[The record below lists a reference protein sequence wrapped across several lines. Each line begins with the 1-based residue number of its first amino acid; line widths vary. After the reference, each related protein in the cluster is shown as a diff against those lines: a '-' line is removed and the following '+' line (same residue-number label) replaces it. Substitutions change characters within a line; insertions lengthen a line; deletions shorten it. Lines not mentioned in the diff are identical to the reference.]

1 MSNFSVRPP
10 GVLEMKKP
18 SIPLGLVFSQSGPY
32 GMMGGELLKSALMA
46 IDEINV
52 CAAFDFTFVPYLR
65 DPGGVVAAYH
75 TACDELIRDERVD
88 HIIGCYTSASR
99 KQVIPIVERTE
110 RLLWYPAR
118 YEGFESSDN
127 VIYVGAAPNHN
138 VVPLVRH
145 MLDHVS
151 SDVFC
156 VGSNYVW
163 TWETNR
169 VIREIVTSAGGRMLA
184 ERLLELGETSVD
196 HIVREIIDR
205 KPPVVFNTLVGESS
219 YAFVRALHEATTR
232 AGLAIP
238 MLSCSLCE
246 PELKLIGAPASV
258 GCITSSAYFESIERP
273 ENRAFV
279 ARWKARHGIDSNPSV
294 DGQSTYVCVM
304 LLARAIRRAG
314 STDVAAVRRAAA
326 NHRYDSPQG
335 QVWVDPDNNHCFLT
349 PRLARSVHG
358 CQFDIFWEA
367 EAPERPDPYLS
378 NLDLAAIGLSPE
390 KSNDAMSKRPNHLR
404 IVK

>member
-1 MSNFSVRPP
+1 
-10 GVLEMKKP
+10 MKKP
-18 SIPLGLVFSQSGPY
+18 SVPLGLVFSRSGPY
-32 GMMGGELLKSALMA
+32 AMMAGEMRKSALMA
-46 IDEINV
+46 IDEVNRSDE
-52 CAAFDFTFVPYLR
+52 FDFTFTPHLR

-75 TACDELIRDERVD
+75 TACDDLIREEQVD
-88 HIIGCYTSASR
+88 HIVGCYTSASR

-110 RLLWYPAR
+110 RLLWHPAR

-145 MLDHVS
+145 MLDQVS

-156 VGSNYVW
+156 IGSNYVW

-169 VIREIVTSAGGRMLA
+169 VIREIVTSAGGRILA
-184 ERLLELGETSVD
+184 ERLLELGETAVD
-196 HIVREIIDR
+196 HIVREIVDR
-205 KPPVVFNTLVGESS
+205 KPPAVFNTLVGESS
-219 YAFVRALHEATTR
+219 YVFVRALHEAMIGARLT
-232 AGLAIP
+232 IP

-246 PELKLIGAPASV
+246 PELKLIGSAASV
-258 GCITSSAYFESIERP
+258 GYITSSAYFESIERP

-279 ARWKARHGIDSNPSV
+279 ARWKAGHGADSSPSV

-314 STDVAAVRRAAA
+314 STNVGAVRRAAA

-335 QVWVDPDNNHCFLT
+335 PVWVDPDNNHCFLT
-349 PRLARSVHG
+349 PRLARSVPG
-358 CQFDIFWEA
+358 CQFKIFWEA
-367 EAPERPDPYLS
+367 DAPVRPDPYLS
-378 NLDLAAIGLSPE
+378 NLDLTAVGTRLE
-390 KSNDAMSKRPNHLR
+390 RSNDAMTKRSSHLR

>member
-1 MSNFSVRPP
+1 MT
-10 GVLEMKKP
+10 KP
-18 SIPLGLVFSQSGPY
+18 SIPLGLVFSRTGPY
-32 GMMGGELLKSALMA
+32 AMMAGEMRKSALMA
-46 IDEINV
+46 VDEVNQSD
-52 CAAFDFTFVPYLR
+52 AFDFTFTPYLR

-75 TACDELIRDERVD
+75 TACDDLIREAQVR
-88 HIIGCYTSASR
+88 HIVGCYTSASR

-110 RLLWYPAR
+110 RLLWHPAR

-127 VIYVGAAPNHN
+127 VIYVGAAPNQH

-145 MLDHVS
+145 MLDHIS
-151 SDVFC
+151 GDVFC
-156 VGSNYVW
+156 IGSNYVW
-163 TWETNR
+163 TWEMNR
-169 VIREIVTSAGGRMLA
+169 VIREIVTSAGGRILA

-196 HIVREIIDR
+196 HIIREIIDR
-205 KPPVVFNTLVGESS
+205 RPPVVFNTLVGESS
-219 YAFVRALHEATTR
+219 YAFMRALHAATTR
-232 AGLAIP
+232 AGLSIP

-246 PELKLIGAPASV
+246 PELKLIGSAASV

-279 ARWKARHGIDSNPSV
+279 ARWKARYGADSNPSV

-314 STDVAAVRRAAA
+314 SADVGAVRRAAA

-335 QVWVDPDNNHCFLT
+335 PIWVDPDNNHCFLT
-349 PRLARSVHG
+349 PRLARSVPG
-358 CQFDIFWEA
+358 GQFNIFWEA
-367 EAPERPDPYLS
+367 DAPERPDPYLS
-378 NLDLAAIGLSPE
+378 NLDLAIGTRPG
-390 KSNDAMSKRPNHLR
+390 KSNDATTKRQTHLR

>member
-1 MSNFSVRPP
+1 
-10 GVLEMKKP
+10 MKKP
-18 SIPLGLVFSQSGPY
+18 FLPLGLVFSQSGPY
-32 GMMGGELLKSALMA
+32 AMMAGEMLKSALMA
-46 IDEINV
+46 LDEVNQSDE
-52 CAAFDFTFVPYLR
+52 FDFTFVPHLR

-75 TACDELIRDERVD
+75 TACDDLIREEKVD
-88 HIIGCYTSASR
+88 HIVGCYTSASR

-110 RLLWYPAR
+110 RLLWHPAR

-145 MLDHVS
+145 MLDHIS

-156 VGSNYVW
+156 IGSNYVW

-169 VIREIVTSAGGRMLA
+169 VIREIVTSAGGRILA
-184 ERLLELGETSVD
+184 ERLLELGETAVD
-196 HIVREIIDR
+196 HIVKEIIDR
-205 KPPVVFNTLVGESS
+205 KPPAVFNTLVGESS
-219 YAFVRALHEATTR
+219 YAFIRALHEATTR
-232 AGLAIP
+232 VGLTIP

-246 PELKLIGAPASV
+246 PELKLIGSAASV

-279 ARWKARHGIDSNPSV
+279 ARWKARHGMDSSPSV

-314 STDVAAVRRAAA
+314 SADVAAVRRAAA

-335 QVWVDPDNNHCFLT
+335 PVWVDPDNNHCFLT
-349 PRLARSVHG
+349 PRLARSVSG
-358 CQFDIFWEA
+358 CRFKIFWEA
-367 EAPERPDPYLS
+367 DAPERPDPYLS
-378 NLDLAAIGLSPE
+378 NLDLAAIGTGAE
-390 KSNDAMSKRPNHLR
+390 MSNDVTTKRATYLR

>member
-1 MSNFSVRPP
+1 MT
-10 GVLEMKKP
+10 KP
-18 SIPLGLVFSQSGPY
+18 TIPLGLVFSRSGPY
-32 GMMGGELLKSALMA
+32 AMMAREMQKSALMA
-46 IDEINV
+46 IDEVNQNDD
-52 CAAFDFTFVPYLR
+52 FDFAFAPHLR

-75 TACDELIRDERVD
+75 TACDSLIREHQVQ
-88 HIIGCYTSASR
+88 HIVGCYTSASR

-110 RLLWYPAR
+110 RLLWHPAR

-145 MLDHVS
+145 MLEQVA

-156 VGSNYVW
+156 AGSNYVW

-169 VIREIVTSAGGRMLA
+169 VLREIVTSAGGRILA
-184 ERLLELGETSVD
+184 ERLLELGETAVD
-196 HIVREIIDR
+196 HIVMEIVER
-205 KPPVVFNTLVGESS
+205 RPPVVFNTLVGESS
-219 YAFVRALHEATTR
+219 YVFMRALHAACTR
-232 AGLAIP
+232 TGISIP

-246 PELKLIGAPASV
+246 PELKLIGPEASI
-258 GCITSSAYFESIERP
+258 GCVTSSAYFESIESA

-279 ARWKARHGIDSNPSV
+279 ARWKARYGKDSHLSV

-314 STDVAAVRRAAA
+314 SVAVSAVRRAAA
-326 NHRYDSPQG
+326 NHCYDSPQG
-335 QVWVDPDNNHCFLT
+335 PVWVDPDNNHCFLT
-349 PRLARSVHG
+349 PRLARAEPG
-358 CQFDIFWEA
+358 CQFKIFWEA
-367 EAPERPDPYLS
+367 RAPERPDPYLS
-378 NLDLAAIGLSPE
+378 SLDLASIVARPE
-390 KSNDAMSKRPNHLR
+390 TAGDASARRSSHLR

>member
-1 MSNFSVRPP
+1 MT
-10 GVLEMKKP
+10 KP
-18 SIPLGLVFSQSGPY
+18 SIPLGLVFSRTGPY
-32 GMMGGELLKSALMA
+32 AMMAGEMRKSALMA
-46 IDEINV
+46 VDEVNQSD
-52 CAAFDFTFVPYLR
+52 AFDFTFTPYLR

-75 TACDELIRDERVD
+75 TACDDLIREAQVR
-88 HIIGCYTSASR
+88 HIVGCYTSASR

-110 RLLWYPAR
+110 RLLWHPAR

-127 VIYVGAAPNHN
+127 VIYVGAAPNQH

-145 MLDHVS
+145 MLDHIS
-151 SDVFC
+151 GDVFC
-156 VGSNYVW
+156 IGSNYVW
-163 TWETNR
+163 TWEMNR
-169 VIREIVTSAGGRMLA
+169 VIREIVTSAGGRILA

-196 HIVREIIDR
+196 HIVKEIIDR
-205 KPPVVFNTLVGESS
+205 RPPVVFNTLVGESS
-219 YAFVRALHEATTR
+219 YAFMRALHAATTR
-232 AGLAIP
+232 AGLSIP

-246 PELKLIGAPASV
+246 PELKLIGSAASV

-279 ARWKARHGIDSNPSV
+279 ARWKARYGADSNPSV

-314 STDVAAVRRAAA
+314 SADVGAVRRAAA

-335 QVWVDPDNNHCFLT
+335 PIWVDPDNNHCFLT
-349 PRLARSVHG
+349 PRLARSVPG
-358 CQFDIFWEA
+358 GQFNIFWEA
-367 EAPERPDPYLS
+367 DAPERPDPYLS
-378 NLDLAAIGLSPE
+378 NLDLAIGTRPG
-390 KSNDAMSKRPNHLR
+390 KSNDATTKRQTHLR

>member
-1 MSNFSVRPP
+1 
-10 GVLEMKKP
+10 MKKP
-18 SIPLGLVFSQSGPY
+18 SIPLGLVFSQSGSY
-32 GMMGGELLKSALMA
+32 AMMAGEMLKSALMA
-46 IDEINV
+46 VDEINQG
-52 CAAFDFTFVPYLR
+52 AQFDFTFAPHLR

-75 TACDELIRDERVD
+75 TACDELIREERVD
-88 HIIGCYTSASR
+88 HIVGCYTSASR

-110 RLLWYPAR
+110 RLLWHPAR

-145 MLDHVS
+145 MLDHIS
-151 SDVFC
+151 GDVFC
-156 VGSNYVW
+156 IGSNYVW

-169 VIREIVTSAGGRMLA
+169 VIREIVTSAGGGILA
-184 ERLLELGETSVD
+184 ERLLELGETAVG

-219 YAFVRALHEATTR
+219 YAFVRALHEATAR
-232 AGLAIP
+232 AGLTIP

-246 PELKLIGAPASV
+246 PELKLIGPAASV
-258 GCITSSAYFESIERP
+258 GCITSSAYFESIEHP

-279 ARWKARHGIDSNPSV
+279 ARWKARYGAYSSPSV
-294 DGQSTYVCVM
+294 DGQSTYVSVM

-314 STDVAAVRRAAA
+314 SADVAAVRRAAA

-335 QVWVDPDNNHCFLT
+335 PVWVDPDNNHCFLT
-349 PRLARSVHG
+349 PRLARSVPG
-358 CQFDIFWEA
+358 CQFKIFWEA
-367 EAPERPDPYLS
+367 DAPERPDPYLS
-378 NLDLAAIGLSPE
+378 NLDLAAIGTRLQ
-390 KSNDAMSKRPNHLR
+390 KSNDAMTKRSNHLR
-404 IVK
+404 VVK

>member
-1 MSNFSVRPP
+1 
-10 GVLEMKKP
+10 MKKP

-32 GMMGGELLKSALMA
+32 AMMAGEMLKSAWMA
-46 IDEINV
+46 IDEINQSRE
-52 CAAFDFTFVPYLR
+52 FDFTFAPHLR

-75 TACDELIRDERVD
+75 NACADLIRDEQVE
-88 HIIGCYTSASR
+88 HIVGCYTSASR

-110 RLLWYPAR
+110 RLLWHPAR

-145 MLDHVS
+145 MLDHIS

-156 VGSNYVW
+156 IGSNYVW

-169 VIREIVTSAGGRMLA
+169 VIREIVTSAGGRILA
-184 ERLLELGETSVD
+184 ERLLELGETAVD
-196 HIVREIIDR
+196 HIVREIIER
-205 KPPVVFNTLVGESS
+205 KPPAVFNTLVGESS

-232 AGLAIP
+232 AKLTIP

-246 PELKLIGAPASV
+246 PELKLIGPAASV
-258 GCITSSAYFESIERP
+258 GCITSSAYFESIDRP

-279 ARWKARHGIDSNPSV
+279 ARWKARHGTDSKPSV

-314 STDVAAVRRAAA
+314 TADVAAVRRAAA

-335 QVWVDPDNNHCFLT
+335 PVWVDPDNNHCFLT

-358 CQFDIFWEA
+358 CQFEIFWEA
-367 EAPERPDPYLS
+367 DAPERPDPYLAS
-378 NLDLAAIGLSPE
+378 LDLAAIGTRIE
-390 KSNDAMSKRPNHLR
+390 KNGDTMSKRAPHLR
-404 IVK
+404 VVK